1 VSFLWP
7 VFLLALLAVP
17 LLAGLYIWQLRRR
30 KPVGGRF
37 SSLSLIRAA
46 GPSSSRFRRHL
57 PVVLFLAGLAGL
69 AIAVAR
75 PVAIVDVP
83 TGQRTV
89 ILSLD
94 VSRSMCST
102 DIQPNRLLA
111 AEDAASQFIQRE
123 GSHSQIGIVAFS
135 GFGELIQA
143 PTSDQ
148 EVLLDAIDSLTTGQR
163 TAIGSGILEAID
175 AIADVD
181 PSVPRSVTDGSGG
194 TEPAPVPK
202 GAYAAGIIVL
212 LTDGVSNAGPLPLD
226 AAQQAADRGIR
237 VYTIGFGT
245 SSGGGLA
252 NCGQQFIGREPG
264 GGGGFGGGGGGGGGG
279 GFRRGIDEDTLR
291 DVADL
296 TGGKYYSAESAGELA
311 SVFAD
316 LPTNLIVKHDVVE
329 IGAFFVAAAVVL
341 AGAGLLLSRLWRP
354 LP

>member
-1 VSFLWP
+1 VTFLWP
-7 VFLLALLAVP
+7 ILLLVLLAVP
-17 LLAGLYIWQLRRR
+17 LLGGLYVWQLRRR

-46 GPSSSRFRRHL
+46 SPSSSRLRRHL
-57 PVVLFLAGLAGL
+57 PVLLFLGGVAGLGL
-69 AIAVAR
+69 AVAR

-83 TGQRTV
+83 TGQRTI
-89 ILSLD
+89 ILTMD

-102 DIQPNRLLA
+102 DIQPSRLIA

-123 GSHSQIGIVAFS
+123 GGRSQIGLVAFS

-148 EVLLDAIDSLTTGQR
+148 EVLLDAVSSLTTGQR

-181 PSVPRSVTDGSGG
+181 PSVPRSVTDTSGG

-202 GAYAAGIIVL
+202 GAYAAGIIVV

-264 GGGGFGGGGGGGGGG
+264 GGGGFGGGGGGG
-279 GFRRGIDEDTLR
+279 FRRGIDEDTLKQ
-291 DVADL
+291 VADL
-296 TGGKYYSAESAGELA
+296 TGGKYYSAESAGELQ

-341 AGAGLLLSRLWRP
+341 AGAGLLLARLWRP

>member
-7 VFLLALLAVP
+7 ILLIALLAVP
-17 LLAGLYIWQLRRR
+17 LLAGLYVWQLRRR
-30 KPVGGRF
+30 RPVGGRF

-46 GPSSSRFRRHL
+46 SPSSSRLRRHL
-57 PVVLFLAGLAGL
+57 PVLLFLGGLAGL
-69 AIAVAR
+69 GIAVAR

-83 TGQRTV
+83 TGQRTI
-89 ILSLD
+89 ILSMD

-102 DIQPNRLLA
+102 DIQPSRLLA
-111 AEDAASQFIQRE
+111 AEDAAAQFIQKE
-123 GSHSQIGIVAFS
+123 GGSSQIGIVAFS
-135 GFGELIQA
+135 GFGELVQA
-143 PTSDQ
+143 PTNDQ
-148 EVLLDAIDSLTTGQR
+148 EVLLDAVNSLTTGQR
-163 TAIGSGILEAID
+163 TAIGSGILESID

-181 PSVPRSVTDGSGG
+181 PSVPRSVTDSSGG

-245 SSGGGLA
+245 SGGGGLA

-264 GGGGFGGGGGGGGGG
+264 GGGGFGGGGGGGGG
-279 GFRRGIDEDTLR
+279 FRRGIDEDTLR
-291 DVADL
+291 QIADL
-296 TGGKYYSAESAGELA
+296 TGGKYYSAESAGELQ
-311 SVFAD
+311 SVFNE
-316 LPTNLIVKHDVVE
+316 LPTNLIVKHDVIE
-329 IGAFFVAAAVVL
+329 IGAFFVAAAVLL
-341 AGAGLLLSRLWRP
+341 AGAGLLLARLWRP